1 MTNEE
6 LTQAV
11 ILARGLGTR
20 MRKADNAAELTPEQ
34 AAMAQTGLKAM
45 INVGRPF
52 LDYVLS
58 ALADAGYK
66 RVCLVLGPEHDA
78 ARKYY
83 SQLKLTRISVEFAIQ
98 EKPLGTADAVKSAET
113 FAGGRHIAVM
123 NSDNYYPPEALKA
136 LRDLPGAGLVGFE
149 RNAMLQ
155 GGNIPPERVSKFA
168 VVRMDDRRRMTRIHE
183 KPDEATIASLPEP
196 VCISMNCWRFGPKI
210 FDACR
215 AIGPSPRNE
224 YEIPDAVQYAI
235 DRLGETFYVAPV
247 RARCWTSPAA
257 PTSPPSLSASR
268 AWRCGCEKGDVPP
281 GHAAEKRGHSTFP
294 SRSRG

>member
-1 MTNEE
+1 MTTE

-20 MRKADNAAELTPEQ
+20 MRKADDGAQLTAEQ
-34 AAMAQTGLKAM
+34 AKMAETGLKAM

-83 SQLKLTRISVEFAIQ
+83 SELPLSRISVEFAVQ
-98 EKPLGTADAVKSAET
+98 EKPLGTADAVRSAEA
-113 FAGGRHIAVM
+113 FARGGHIAVM
-123 NSDNYYPPEALKA
+123 NSDNYYPPLALKA
-136 LRDLPGAGLVGFE
+136 LRDLPGAGLAGFE
-149 RNAMLQ
+149 RKSMLQ
-155 GGNIPPERVSKFA
+155 GGNIPAERVSKFA
-168 VVRMDDRRRMTRIHE
+168 VVRVDDRGRMTRIHE
-183 KPDEATIASLPEP
+183 KPDDVTIASLPEP

-215 AIGPSPRNE
+215 AIKPSPRNE
-224 YEIPDAVQYAI
+224 YEITDAVQYAI
-235 DRLGETFYVAPV
+235 DHLGETFHVAPV
-247 RARCWTSPAA
+247 RAPVLD
-257 PTSPPSLSASR
+257 LS
-268 AWRCGCEKGDVPP
+268 
-281 GHAAEKRGHSTFP
+281 
-294 SRSRG
+294 SRSDIAAVAECVKGMVVRL